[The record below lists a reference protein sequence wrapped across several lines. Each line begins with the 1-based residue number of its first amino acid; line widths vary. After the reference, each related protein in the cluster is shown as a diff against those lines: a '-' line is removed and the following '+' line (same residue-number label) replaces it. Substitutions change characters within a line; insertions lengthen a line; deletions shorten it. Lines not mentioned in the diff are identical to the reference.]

1 MPTTI
6 TKNQYRI
13 TPIRTDFL
21 QRARVSGLDD
31 QNQPVERSIATGG
44 EPCRDA
50 LRRALPGEE
59 IILASYCPFKLSGP
73 YKEYGP
79 VFILATEIEELVDLS
94 SLPMTGKHR
103 YFSTVFVLKGYSS
116 DERIVDS
123 VLTSLEDAE
132 ERLESLF
139 VRSDVD
145 FVLARFCAYGCYA
158 CRIERV

>member
-6 TKNQYRI
+6 LKTPYRI

-21 QRARVSGLDD
+21 QRARASGLDD
-31 QNQPVERSIATGG
+31 QNQPVERSIATGW
-44 EPCRDA
+44 EPCRDV

-59 IILASYCPFKLSGP
+59 IILASYCPFKISGP

-79 VFILATEIEELVDLS
+79 VFILATETEESVDLF
-94 SLPMTGKHR
+94 SLPMTGEGR

-132 ERLESLF
+132 DKLDKLF
-139 VRSDVD
+139 MQSDVD
-145 FVLARFCAYGCYA
+145 FVLTRFGAYGCYG
-158 CRIERV
+158 CRIDRV